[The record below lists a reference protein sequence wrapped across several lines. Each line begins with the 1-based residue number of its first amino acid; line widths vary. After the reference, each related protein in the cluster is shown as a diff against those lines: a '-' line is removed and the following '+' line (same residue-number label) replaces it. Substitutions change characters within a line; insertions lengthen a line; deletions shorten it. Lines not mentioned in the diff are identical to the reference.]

1 VALVTSQVS
10 TLTSSVA
17 WFCSLVQE
25 AFITECS
32 CLRRNTECDENC
44 VCHTTGRCLN
54 RAVQLGQ
61 GLRIGPDVR
70 EINSWGFDS
79 YTRRNIHDGEP
90 DQCFRVAVLQPHATA
105 VILPSTVQLYR

>member
-1 VALVTSQVS
+1 MLLMSNGPLQCSQS
-10 TLTSSVA
+10 RDEGGLCS
-17 WFCSLVQE
+17 CSLVQE

-32 CLRRNTECDENC
+32 CLRRNTECDEKC

-61 GLRIGPDVR
+61 GLRMGPDVR

-79 YTRRNIHDGEP
+79 YTRRNIHDGRHVGSGGRL
-90 DQCFRVAVLQPHATA
+90 DAASALIT
-105 VILPSTVQLYR
+105 